1 MARKL
6 SFSYYPWISQK
17 LSGEPLKQAIA
28 RFVQL
33 LNDAL
38 RSMPENDLEID
49 APVVFD
55 VPKQMEDIKTP
66 PVGVIG
72 KIALMNPLGYVLA
85 RKNNA
90 GQVDEQVKAIAVVLR
105 PEIGKLPNEAKA
117 VPKYKAQLYARVDT
131 GIKALEQV
139 GGRSLGFGSSHS
151 TSNFLVPAAHL
162 HTKGI
167 HPLSAFKRVA
177 FTGGHR
183 EAVLAVY
190 KGELDVGAGHDGVIV
205 DLASVEGFKDA
216 TKVLKTIE
224 GGWSEDIPS
233 DPVVMNAPDAARE
246 RIVEALVKV
255 GAPNKPDSDGNAVVD
270 SFWGTKQGFERILP
284 DAYDVLFKSMRLL
297 NLEQKDLMK

>member
-17 LSGEPLKQAIA
+17 LVDEPLKQAIA

-38 RSMPENDLEID
+38 RSMPGNDLEID

-55 VPKQMEDIKTP
+55 VPKQMEDIKTS
-66 PVGVIG
+66 PVGVVG
-72 KIALMNPLGYVLA
+72 KIALMNPLGYLLA
-85 RKNNA
+85 RKNNT

-105 PEIGKLPNEAKA
+105 LESGKPPNEAKA
-117 VPKYKAQLYARVDT
+117 VPTYKSQLYTNVNT
-131 GIKALEQV
+131 GISTLEQV
-139 GGRSLGFGSSHS
+139 RGRLLGFGSSHS

-162 HTKGI
+162 LTKGI
-167 HPLSAFKRVA
+167 HPLSAFKQVE
-177 FTGGHR
+177 FTGGHK
-183 EAVLAVY
+183 EAALAVY
-190 KGELDVGAGHDGVIV
+190 KGKLEVGAGHDGVIV
-205 DLASVEGFKDA
+205 DLASEFKDA

-233 DPVVMNAPDAARE
+233 DPVVMNAPDAERE
-246 RIVEALVKV
+246 RIFKALVKV
-255 GAPNKPDSDGNAVVD
+255 AAPNKPDSEGNAAVE
-270 SFWGTKQGFERILP
+270 SFWGTKQGFETILP
-284 DAYDVLFKSMRLL
+284 DAYDVLFKSMKLL

>member
-1 MARKL
+1 VARKL
-6 SFSYYPWISQK
+6 SFSYYPWISQR

-28 RFVQL
+28 SFVQL

-38 RSMPENDLEID
+38 RSMPGNDLEID

-66 PVGVIG
+66 PVGVVG

-85 RKNNA
+85 RKNKT

-105 PEIGKLPNEAKA
+105 PEIGKPPNEAKA
-117 VPKYKAQLYARVDT
+117 VPKYKAQLYTHERT
-131 GIKALEQV
+131 GIKTLEQIR
-139 GGRSLGFGSSHS
+139 GRLLGFGSSHS
-151 TSNFLVPAAHL
+151 TSNFLVPAALL

-167 HPLSAFKRVA
+167 HPLSAFKRVE

-190 KGELDVGAGHDGVIV
+190 KGDLEVGAGHDGVIV
-205 DLASVEGFKDA
+205 DLASVEEFKNA

-224 GGWSEDIPS
+224 WSEEIPS
-233 DPVVMNAPDAARE
+233 DPVVMNAPDAACE
-246 RIVEALVKV
+246 RIFEALVKV
-255 GAPNKPDSDGNAVVD
+255 AAPNKPDSEGNAAVD
-270 SFWGTKQGFERILP
+270 SFWGTKQGFETILP
-284 DAYDVLFKSMRLL
+284 DAYDVLFKSLTLL

>member
-1 MARKL
+1 VARKL
-6 SFSYYPWISQK
+6 SFSYYPWISQR

-38 RSMPENDLEID
+38 RSMPGNDLEID

-66 PVGVIG
+66 PVGVVG

-85 RKNNA
+85 RKNKT

-105 PEIGKLPNEAKA
+105 PEIGKPPNETKA
-117 VPKYKAQLYARVDT
+117 VPKYKAQLFTHERT
-131 GIKALEQV
+131 GIKTLEQIR
-139 GGRSLGFGSSHS
+139 GRLLGFGSSHS
-151 TSNFLVPAAHL
+151 TSNFLVPAALL

-167 HPLSAFKRVA
+167 HPLSAFKRVE

-190 KGELDVGAGHDGVIV
+190 KGELEVGAGHDGVIV
-205 DLASVEGFKDA
+205 DLASVEEFKNA

-224 GGWSEDIPS
+224 WSEEIPS

-246 RIVEALVKV
+246 RIFEALVKV
-255 GAPNKPDSDGNAVVD
+255 AAPNKPDSEGTLPLTASGGRSRD
-270 SFWGTKQGFERILP
+270 SRGFFRTP
-284 DAYDVLFKSMRLL
+284 TMVSSRA
-297 NLEQKDLMK
+297 

>member
-6 SFSYYPWISQK
+6 SFSYYPWISQR

-38 RSMPENDLEID
+38 RSMPGNDLEID

-55 VPKQMEDIKTP
+55 VPKQMEDMKSP
-66 PVGVIG
+66 PVGVVG

-85 RKNNA
+85 RKNKT

-105 PEIGKLPNEAKA
+105 PEIGKPPNEAKA
-117 VPKYKAQLYARVDT
+117 VPKYKAQLYTHERT
-131 GIKALEQV
+131 GIKTLEQIR
-139 GGRSLGFGSSHS
+139 GRLLGFGSSHS
-151 TSNFLVPAAHL
+151 TSNFLVPAALL

-167 HPLSAFKRVA
+167 HPLSAFKRVE

-190 KGELDVGAGHDGVIV
+190 KGELEVGAGHDGVIV
-205 DLASVEGFKDA
+205 DLAAVEEFKDA

-224 GGWSEDIPS
+224 WSEEIPS
-233 DPVVMNAPDAARE
+233 DPIVMNAPDAARK
-246 RIVEALVKV
+246 RIFEALVKV
-255 GAPNKPDSDGNAVVD
+255 AAPNKPDSEGNAAVD
-270 SFWGTKQGFERILP
+270 SFWGTKQGFETIFRMPTMFSSRAWRCSIW
-284 DAYDVLFKSMRLL
+284 SRR
-297 NLEQKDLMK
+297 